1 MVQSGRHP
9 HRRGYR
15 GNSACAVCCHLLPSH
30 CYFLSCMAIP
40 CIYACFFMCGKWCL
54 TKRKAKTLTLIH
66 IYNTYTPRHMHIHA
80 YEQHVYICTHASI
93 SPSIPFCHLCV
104 CLFIISLTWTS
115 FIPFSILH
123 LFSFFSFIF
132 LSYSFL
138 HLLPLI
144 FLSHFHS
151 HSSIVSLSFSPSSS
165 LSFILFLE
173 GLWPQSRDPHS
184 NIQAVYPHHTRSR
197 RSEQATFTH
206 PYRSV
211 SQSASQSVSQSV
223 MLLLTC
229 MTDIHCCSYNP
240 IAVTPYY
247 SMTLDTIWLK
257 RISHDLCKKDN
268 SEPDEECSEW
278 C

>member
-123 LFSFFSFIF
+123 LFSFFFF
-132 LSYSFL
+132 Y
-138 HLLPLI
+138 
-144 FLSHFHS
+144 
-151 HSSIVSLSFSPSSS
+151 
-165 LSFILFLE
+165 LSFILFPSFAPSHLS
-173 GLWPQSRDPHS
+173 LSLSFSFFHRLPLILSLFFFVFHS
-184 NIQAVYPHHTRSR
+184 FPWR
-197 RSEQATFTH
+197 F
-206 PYRSV
+206 
-211 SQSASQSVSQSV
+211 
-223 MLLLTC
+223 
-229 MTDIHCCSYNP
+229 MTPKQRPS
-240 IAVTPYY
+240 
-247 SMTLDTIWLK
+247 L
-257 RISHDLCKKDN
+257 
-268 SEPDEECSEW
+268 
-278 C
+278 